1 MSTDQVKDEE
11 AEPFL
16 KSEVTKS
23 GNTDNNNTTDSKEPP
38 STTTTI
44 MIKSA
49 KPEPTSFWNTV
60 AFITLTV
67 QTAAT
72 VLMMRYSRLKPAD
85 GTTDDTP
92 QFATT
97 SAVALAEFGKMWVGI
112 IVLSY
117 EIYITKSS
125 HDPFT
130 TFSNQ
135 LFGDLKTLLKMAVP
149 ACTYSV
155 QNNLLFMAL
164 HHLDSSLYQITYQLK
179 IFTAALF
186 AVFMLNRSYST
197 KQWIS
202 FGLLA
207 IGASLANLSMQ
218 QTASHKNP
226 ANIEE
231 GADSR
236 NQYIGI
242 TCVLLATC
250 TSGFAG
256 NIYIYYIMIS
266 SYHYPCTR

>member
-1 MSTDQVKDEE
+1 MSTAEKVNPEE
-11 AEPFL
+11 VEPFL
-16 KSEVTKS
+16 QVSTREDKEEEESLDK
-23 GNTDNNNTTDSKEPP
+23 NKDNNT
-38 STTTTI
+38 
-44 MIKSA
+44 MILKPK

-60 AFITLTV
+60 AFVTLTI

-72 VLMMRYSRLKPAD
+72 VLTMRYSRLP
-85 GTTDDTP
+85 TTTTINGNDSTP

-112 IVLSY
+112 ILLSY

-186 AVFMLNRSYST
+186 AVVLLNKTYSM
-197 KQWIS
+197 KQWMS
-202 FGLLA
+202 FGMLA
-207 IGASLANLSMQ
+207 IGAALANLSMQ
-218 QTASHKNP
+218 QASKHSNVTD
-226 ANIEE
+226 NDEQ
-231 GADSR
+231 DSR

-242 TCVLLATC
+242 ICVLLATC

-256 NIYIYYIMIS
+256 SFILALYI
-266 SYHYPCTR
+266 

>member
-1 MSTDQVKDEE
+1 MSTDKVNNEE
-11 AEPFL
+11 SEPFL
-16 KSEVTKS
+16 TVTTS
-23 GNTDNNNTTDSKEPP
+23 GNTHNIESSPNTDKPALNTT
-38 STTTTI
+38 
-44 MIKSA
+44 MMKSS

-72 VLMMRYSRLKPAD
+72 VLMMRYSRLKPENA
-85 GTTDDTP
+85 TDDIP

-186 AVFMLNRSYST
+186 AVVMLGRSYTT
-197 KQWIS
+197 KQWLS

-218 QTASHKNP
+218 QTSSNK
-226 ANIEE
+226 IVEE
-231 GADSR
+231 VDDSR

-256 NIYIYYIMIS
+256 IS
-266 SYHYPCTR
+266 F